1 MLFKDTS
8 LAYQKTVTRR
18 KVWYLEPPRQKQNKL
33 KLYVNKFI
41 ERTISDTKLQTQEHV
56 KFKNLFLHIRTLLH
70 ASLLKN
76 VIMQFTILTLSLL
89 KTARRTRFFP
99 ITTDCSRN
107 YKCGNICLAPPAM
120 NKQSFDRGMHAG
132 PVGLFGGGESEF
144 SVGIRYALV
153 KKGLGALI
161 YSGKGIVSGSDSSS
175 EWNELDLKTCP

>member
-1 MLFKDTS
+1 MLMFNLAKRVTTS
-8 LAYQKTVTRR
+8 ANSTLTGLAYQKTVTRR

-41 ERTISDTKLQTQEHV
+41 E
-56 KFKNLFLHIRTLLH
+56 
-70 ASLLKN
+70 
-76 VIMQFTILTLSLL
+76 
-89 KTARRTRFFP
+89 
-99 ITTDCSRN
+99 
-107 YKCGNICLAPPAM
+107 
-120 NKQSFDRGMHAG
+120 SFDRGMHAG